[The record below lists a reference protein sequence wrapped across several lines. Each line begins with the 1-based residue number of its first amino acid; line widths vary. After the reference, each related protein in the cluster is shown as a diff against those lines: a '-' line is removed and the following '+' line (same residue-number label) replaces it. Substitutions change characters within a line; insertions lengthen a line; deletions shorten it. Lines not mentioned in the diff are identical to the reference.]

1 MAQPVDSTR
10 QGRPRN
16 RFNPTEQSVQRT
28 RAFTGLLV
36 VVGGD
41 IAIAAGAIYGVIRSG
56 SGQNNTQIVAI
67 LTSAFTAIG
76 TMTTAYFG
84 IRAAS
89 NTAQAATAQ
98 AATAQAATAQAATA
112 QAARSQQPNG
122 AAGATVD
129 GSTGQSGNGGTAS
142 SGEQTGAG
150 TQTEAEA
157 QTGTDR
163 PTEEPEGASQQDQYD
178 LLRETGN
185 ERRDMTEEEEAGL
198 LEEEFGQADADGIYG
213 APEGEEKGAPE
224 GEEKGAPEG
233 EEKGAPEG
241 EEKGAPE
248 GEEKP

>member
-1 MAQPVDSTR
+1 MAQRADSTR
-10 QGRPRN
+10 RGRRRT
-16 RFNPTEQSVQRT
+16 RFNPTEQAVQRT
-28 RAFTGLLV
+28 RAFTGLWV

-41 IAIAAGAIYGVIRSG
+41 VAIAAAAVYGVIKSG
-56 SGQNNTQIVAI
+56 SGQNATQIVAI

-112 QAARSQQPNG
+112 QAAAAQQPNG
-122 AAGATVD
+122 AAGAAMD
-129 GSTGQSGNGGTAS
+129 SGTGQSGNGGTAS
-142 SGEQTGAG
+142 SGEQTAAE

-157 QTGTDR
+157 QTSTDR

-185 ERRDMTEEEEAGL
+185 ERRDMTEEEEAGH
-198 LEEEFGQADADGIYG
+198 LEEEFGPADADGIYG
-213 APEGEEKGAPE
+213 APEGEEQGAPEGEEQGAPEGEEQGAPE
-224 GEEKGAPEG
+224 GEEKL
-233 EEKGAPEG
+233 
-241 EEKGAPE
+241 
-248 GEEKP
+248 